1 MNPLTMSQTAR
12 TISCTAM
19 GRGQDHVAR
28 HRTVAE
34 AGHQARQD
42 HQDDGGNTPAG
53 LFVTVILNAVLA
65 IVWLF
70 FVGYRLYRLD
80 WR

>member
-1 MNPLTMSQTAR
+1 
-12 TISCTAM
+12 
-19 GRGQDHVAR
+19 
-28 HRTVAE
+28 VAE
-34 AGHQARQD
+34 AGHQARQG

-53 LFVTVILNAVLA
+53 LFVTVIRNAILA